1 MKVKKVYLKKILEE
15 TKENNRLLEQILAKL
30 NGMQNN
36 TPNNVQ
42 ENIEL
47 YSTCINS
54 YSEGLVI
61 GSNKGNILFIEKLQN
76 NEFMPVRY
84 TIREREGAVTGLCF
98 DIFRL
103 RGFFIS

>member
-42 ENIEL
+42 DNIAI
-47 YSTCINS
+47 SKQD
-54 YSEGLVI
+54 VI
-61 GSNKGNILFIEKLQN
+61 EYNPSDAKDEAG
-76 NEFMPVRY
+76 
-84 TIREREGAVTGLCF
+84 
-98 DIFRL
+98 
-103 RGFFIS
+103 